1 MMASSQTQ
9 QSDQP
14 LQFMPLMSHV
24 IELRKYL
31 MLRILIAVLPHS
43 LA

>member
-1 MMASSQTQ
+1 MASSQTQ

-14 LQFMPLMSHV
+14 LQSMPLMSHV

-31 MLRILIAVLPHS
+31 MRILIAVLPHS